1 MAAEASPQSLSTS
14 GNFRRRL
21 GDRTLRAIT
30 ALAALVLAPVMVLLV
45 YEVVDLA
52 RPSMSEFGLGF
63 LTGTEWNAVTDK
75 FGALDLIW
83 GTLATSLI
91 ALLIAVPIAIAIA
104 LFLTELAPGVLRT
117 PVGMMVELL
126 AAIPSV
132 VLGLWG
138 IVVMGPFLNEH
149 IEPWM
154 ISHLGF
160 IPFLDGYPSPVGLLP
175 ACLILTIMIV
185 PIVASISREL
195 LPSVPSDLKQGAM
208 ALGATRWEMVRRV
221 ALPQVSGGLVAGTM
235 LGFGRAVGEAIA
247 VTQVIGGSLVRPRT
261 CTRRLTP
268 WPGGSPPST
277 RCRHGACRR
286 LRWPIWRCSAGDQ
299 PDHQRVAHLI
309 VRRMRRRRGRQVS
322 AAGEVSLT
330 ASDAARSPPQADRAV
345 MEGLATA
352 AALLAIAV
360 LVIVLISVAKQG
372 PPALNLDFF
381 TQIAAPFGEPAAAS
395 QMRSSAR
402 VIMS

>member
-1 MAAEASPQSLSTS
+1 MTAEAPPQALSTS

-21 GDRTLRAIT
+21 GDRTLRVIT
-30 ALAALVLAPVMVLLV
+30 ALAAVVLAGVMVLLV

-52 RPSMSEFGLGF
+52 RPSMSEFGVGF

-117 PVGMMVELL
+117 PVGMLVELL

-138 IVVMGPFLNEH
+138 IVVMGPFLNDH
-149 IEPWM
+149 VEPWM

-195 LPSVPSDLKQGAM
+195 LASVPSDLKSGAM

-221 ALPQVSGGLVAGTM
+221 ALPQVGAGLVAGTM
-235 LGFGRAVGEAIA
+235 LGFARAVGEAIA
-247 VTQVIGGSLVRPRT
+247 VTQVIGGSLVRPKNIYAPADT
-261 CTRRLTP
+261 IAGRLAAQY
-268 WPGGSPPST
+268 S
-277 RCRHGACRR
+277 GAATS
-286 LRWPIWRCSAGDQ
+286 LQKASLAYLAVILLVISLITNLIAS
-299 PDHQRVAHLI
+299 LI
-309 VRRMRRRRGRQVS
+309 VRRMRRRLGAQ
-322 AAGEVSLT
+322 
-330 ASDAARSPPQADRAV
+330 
-345 MEGLATA
+345 
-352 AALLAIAV
+352 
-360 LVIVLISVAKQG
+360 
-372 PPALNLDFF
+372 
-381 TQIAAPFGEPAAAS
+381 
-395 QMRSSAR
+395 
-402 VIMS
+402 